1 MDPEIYQQ
9 AKKFNREVNALN
21 NRRKTIVI
29 NADAKPY
36 EMSFIQFV
44 IVWYDKTME
53 LILAADMPADPIA
66 LIMQEHQ
73 DQVLSALS
81 RGVLVPLTVL
91 KEYRFKPDCFH
102 QIRRYCRANKI
113 DLDA

>member
-21 NRRKTIVI
+21 NGRKKIVI

-44 IVWYDKTME
+44 VAWYDKTME
-53 LILAADMPADPIA
+53 LILADDMPVDPIA
-66 LIMQEHQ
+66 LLMTEHK
-73 DQVLSALS
+73 DQVLSAIS
-81 RGVLVPLTVL
+81 KGVLVPLTVL

-102 QIRRYCRANKI
+102 QIRRYCWAHKI